1 MPMMIEIRNTVQK
14 FEEWYKIIE
23 ETNGDELA
31 RTKPA
36 KMIFMIRG
44 QVLRCDENGM
54 WKLKLANGMEKP
66 IANMGANGMRMLEM
80 TNPKGARLIK
90 NGFSAYY
97 LFSGLMKQVEMQGDG
112 FDEAYER
119 SRRRLGE
126 LAEEFDEAAI
136 MAGVEMSDFV
146 LKEAEALNELGA
158 MLSEGEDAN
167 LRGSF
172 LEAMKRKDITDE
184 AQIRDIR
191 SFYLRAMLWEQ
202 L

>member
-1 MPMMIEIRNTVQK
+1 MDPVSKVEKDFIINAAKDKIRVDGRSLN
-14 FEEWYKIIE
+14 
-23 ETNGDELA
+23 EL
-31 RTKPA
+31 RDVS
-36 KMIFMIRG
+36 ID
-44 QVLRCDENGM
+44 LRCDENGM

-66 IANMGANGMRMLEM
+66 IANRGANGMRMLEM

-146 LKEAEALNELGA
+146 LTEAEALNELGA

>member
-1 MPMMIEIRNTVQK
+1 
-14 FEEWYKIIE
+14 
-23 ETNGDELA
+23 
-31 RTKPA
+31 
-36 KMIFMIRG
+36 
-44 QVLRCDENGM
+44 
-54 WKLKLANGMEKP
+54 
-66 IANMGANGMRMLEM
+66 
-80 TNPKGARLIK
+80 
-90 NGFSAYY
+90 
-97 LFSGLMKQVEMQGDG
+97 MQGNG

-119 SRRRLGE
+119 SRRRLSE

-146 LKEAEALNELGA
+146 LKEAETLNELGA